1 MCSQIEAT
9 SAVRRLTL
17 QGELTIHHAAHLKS
31 TLLEA
36 LSCATLI
43 ELDVSRVTEID
54 TAGLQL
60 LLATKRQ
67 AGRQACRLK
76 LIDPSPAVLEM
87 IELFS
92 LDALLRE
99 AS

>member
-1 MCSQIEAT
+1 MSSQIEAT

-17 QGELTIHHAAHLKS
+17 QGDLTIHHAAHLKS

-36 LSCATLI
+36 LSSAALI
-43 ELDVSRVTEID
+43 EVDVSQVTEID

-60 LLATKRQ
+60 LLAAKRHASRQ
-67 AGRQACRLK
+67 ARRLK
-76 LIDPSPAVLEM
+76 LIEPSPAVLEM
-87 IELFS
+87 IELFA